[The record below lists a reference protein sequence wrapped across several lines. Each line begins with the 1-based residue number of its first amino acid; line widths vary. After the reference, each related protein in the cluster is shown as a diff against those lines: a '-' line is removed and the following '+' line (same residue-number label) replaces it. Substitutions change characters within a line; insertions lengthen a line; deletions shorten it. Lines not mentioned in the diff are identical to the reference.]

1 MDDSNKPDFTIDE
14 IFQEVMAD
22 ESWEPDPEK
31 RIGAV
36 MGLNFSLFI

>member
-1 MDDSNKPDFTIDE
+1 MADKPDYTIDE

-31 RIGAV
+31 RAAAV
-36 MGLNFSLFI
+36 FGLQFSLTF